1 MQSKVTIK
9 AKGEGSNKEVGSG
22 CGALLTMPLNSTGNM
37 FSEGVER

>member
-9 AKGEGSNKEVGSG
+9 AKGEGSKEGVGSG
-22 CGALLTMPLNSTGNM
+22 CGALLTMPLNSTTNI